1 MPCRAPHSTLPADAF
16 EYSALDLSSDVPGAE
31 QEYSGRS
38 SCLKV
43 VSEKRT
49 SPARRPWLLAQA
61 GAILAVAAT
70 ASAQSSLTL
79 PNNSAG
85 TEMDTPPILPST
97 PGTNAPLT
105 PPRDGVTREQA
116 EQLAGPKEAEE
127 ADRNRDGRLD
137 SKELRRLDQAP
148 APLK

>member
-1 MPCRAPHSTLPADAF
+1 MKSTLFIA
-16 EYSALDLSSDVPGAE
+16 ALFA
-31 QEYSGRS
+31 
-38 SCLKV
+38 
-43 VSEKRT
+43 
-49 SPARRPWLLAQA
+49 
-61 GAILAVAAT
+61 AAT

-137 SKELRRLDQAP
+137 SNELRRLDQAP
-148 APLK
+148 ASLK